1 MTRGVSLFLPLPPP
15 STPPP
20 SLPNSPQV
28 ETEEPRL
35 QLLYSNLQQEDITGQ
50 DLWDMM
56 DAGHLVE
63 GFAVRSREWPVGA
76 L

>member
-1 MTRGVSLFLPLPPP
+1 
-15 STPPP
+15 
-20 SLPNSPQV
+20 V